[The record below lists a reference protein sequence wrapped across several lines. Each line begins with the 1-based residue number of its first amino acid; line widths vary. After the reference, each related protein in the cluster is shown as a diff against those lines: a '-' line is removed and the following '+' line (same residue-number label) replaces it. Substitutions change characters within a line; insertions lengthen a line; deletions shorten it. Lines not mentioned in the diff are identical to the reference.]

1 MTTAKEKMKIT
12 KNLATIDYNFDQVSK
27 GYSEQTLYL
36 NLSDNKII
44 VEEVPEEIKE
54 KYIGGRGYGLKYL
67 WDGVED
73 DTKWDDEENEII
85 VSPGPLAGTTRY
97 PGLGKSLV
105 LSISPLTNT
114 VIDSNVGG
122 YFGPLMKFAGFDAME
137 IQGKA
142 DKEVVIYIDGD
153 NKEVSINEV
162 ETDIEETHILAE
174 ELTEKYADGEKAKRN
189 VSVIS
194 SGVGAKNSNFGLL
207 NFSFYDV
214 HRKEVRIK
222 QAGRGGIGSV
232 FRNKKIKAV
241 VVKFS
246 DVTGDSNHP
255 VDTEKITKLGRK
267 INKRI
272 HDHDDE
278 QNKMRKRGTSYLVDV
293 INDSNLLPVK
303 NFKYDNHPEYF
314 KIDHSYW
321 EKKFNQEFPDGCW
334 YGCTMQCAKTIDE
347 YELQTGPY
355 KGDKILLDGPEYE
368 TIAGTG
374 SNCGIFNPDH
384 VAEANFYCDT
394 YGIDTISFGTAT
406 AFAMECYENGII
418 DKEITGGLELHFGNT
433 EAAIEL
439 LHQMCHGEGFGKVV
453 GQGVK
458 YMKDYF
464 AKEYGAD
471 RQFLEDIAMENK
483 GLEYSEY
490 VTKECPSQ
498 QLGYAAANKGP
509 QHDEALMFSVTYF
522 NNFAPTIADKA
533 EKIVEMTILRT
544 WFGLVGACKL
554 LWNDIV
560 PVDNDQTEKPYKIPE
575 HVNNYIELFEAT
587 TGRETTEEDIMRQ
600 SERMHNLQRVFNIRM
615 GVYGRKNDTPP
626 YRAVGPVTAEE
637 YIYRKDYYDQEV
649 REIVGEDDIQ
659 DMNLEERMNTLRK
672 HREDYYNELLD
683 AVYEERGWDK
693 NGIPKVETLERLD
706 IAYPDVVEIVEKA
719 RKNN

>member
-1 MTTAKEKMKIT
+1 MTKAKKEMKIG
-12 KNLATIDYNFDQVSK
+12 KKLASMNYEFDQVDK
-27 GYSEQTLYL
+27 GYADQTLYL
-36 NLSDNKII
+36 NLSNNEVVSK
-44 VEEVPEEIKE
+44 EVPEQIKE
-54 KYIGGRGYGLKYL
+54 KFIGGRGYGLKYL
-67 WDGVED
+67 WDGVDD

-122 YFGPLMKFAGFDAME
+122 YFGPLMKFAGFDALE

-142 DKEVVIYIDGD
+142 DKEVIIYIDGD
-153 NKEVSINEV
+153 SKEVTINEI
-162 ETDIEETHILAE
+162 ETDVEETHILAE
-174 ELTEKYADGEKAKRN
+174 ELTEKYADGEKEKRN

-194 SGVGAKNSNFGLL
+194 SGIGAKNTNFGLL

-214 HRKEVRIK
+214 HRKDVRIK
-222 QAGRGGIGSV
+222 QAGRGGIGTI
-232 FRNKKIKAV
+232 FRDKKIKAV

-293 INDSNLLPVK
+293 INDSNLLPVE
-303 NFKYDNHPEYF
+303 NYKYDNHPEYY

-321 EKKFNQEFPDGCW
+321 EKKFNQDFPDGCW

-347 YELQTGPY
+347 YELQTGPF
-355 KGDKILLDGPEYE
+355 KGDTILLDGPEYE
-368 TIAGTG
+368 TIAGAG

-394 YGIDTISFGTAT
+394 YGIDTFSYGTAT
-406 AFAMECYENGII
+406 AFVMECYENGII
-418 DKEITGGLELHFGNT
+418 DEDITGGLELHFGNT

-439 LHQMCHGEGFGKVV
+439 LHQMCHNEGFGKIV
-453 GQGVK
+453 GKGIKQ
-458 YMKDYF
+458 MKDYF
-464 AKEYGAD
+464 VEEYGAD
-471 RQFLEDIAMENK
+471 RQFLEDIGMENK

-490 VTKECPSQ
+490 MTKECPSQ

-522 NNFAPTIADKA
+522 NNFAPTLADKA

-560 PVDNDQTEKPYKIPE
+560 PEDNDQYDKPYKIPE

-615 GVYGRKNDTPP
+615 GVYGRENDTPP

-649 REIVGEDDIQ
+649 REIVGEDNIEN
-659 DMNLEERMNTLRK
+659 MNLEERMNTLRK
-672 HREDYYNELLD
+672 HRVDYYDDLLD
-683 AVYEERGWDK
+683 AVYEERGWDE

-706 IAYPDVVEIVEKA
+706 IAYPDVVEIVENA
-719 RKNN
+719 RENN

>member
-1 MTTAKEKMKIT
+1 MTTTKKEMKIG
-12 KNLATIDYNFDQVSK
+12 KKLASMNYEFDQVSK
-27 GYSEQTLYL
+27 GYADQALYL
-36 NLSDNKII
+36 NLSNN
-44 VEEVPEEIKE
+44 EVVSKEIPEEIKE
-54 KYIGGRGYGLKYL
+54 KFIGGRGYGLKYL

-73 DTKWDDEENEII
+73 DTKWNDEENEII

-142 DKEVVIYIDGD
+142 DKEVIIYIDGD
-153 NKEVSINEV
+153 NKEVSINEID
-162 ETDIEETHILAE
+162 TDVEETHILAE
-174 ELTEKYADGEKAKRN
+174 ELTEKYADGEKEKRN

-194 SGVGAKNSNFGLL
+194 SGMGAKNTNFGLL

-214 HRKEVRIK
+214 HRKDVRIK
-222 QAGRGGIGSV
+222 QAGRGGIGTV
-232 FRNKKIKAV
+232 FRDKKIKAI

-267 INKRI
+267 INQRI

-293 INDSNLLPVK
+293 INDSNLLPVD
-303 NFKYDNHPEYF
+303 NFKYDHHPEYY

-321 EKKFNQEFPDGCW
+321 ENKFNQEFPDGCW

-347 YELQTGPY
+347 YELQTGPF
-355 KGDKILLDGPEYE
+355 KGDTILLDGPEYE
-368 TIAGTG
+368 TIAGAG

-394 YGIDTISFGTAT
+394 YGIDTISYGTAT
-406 AFAMECYENGII
+406 AFVMECYEKGII
-418 DKEITGGLELHFGNT
+418 DNEITGGLELHFGNSD
-433 EAAIEL
+433 AAIKL
-439 LHQMCHGEGFGKVV
+439 LHQMCQNEGFGKIV
-453 GQGVK
+453 GKGVK

-464 AKEYGAD
+464 VEEYGAD
-471 RQFLEDIAMENK
+471 RQILEDIGMENK

-490 VTKECPSQ
+490 MTKECPSQ

-522 NNFAPTIADKA
+522 NNFAPTLADKA

-560 PVDNDQTEKPYKIPE
+560 PEDNDKYDKPYKIPE
-575 HVNNYIELFEAT
+575 HVQNYIDLFEAT

-615 GVYGRKNDTPP
+615 GVYGRENDTPP

-637 YIYRKDYYDQEV
+637 YIFRKDYYDQEV
-649 REIVGEDDIQ
+649 REIVGEDDIE

-672 HREDYYNELLD
+672 NREDYYDDLLD
-683 AVYEERGWDK
+683 AVYEERGWDN

-719 RKNN
+719 RENK